1 MAFSTTFFTPL
12 RDFNQAR
19 TTPSPTFLPPIK
31 SSFASS
37 KSPFFQN
44 GLSQQVSSNFPRIFV
59 KPRSFSVHARAATEK
74 TIYDFTVKVSS
85 SISIS
90 IHSSSS
96 CVVLELSSVFFLGKK
111 ILGQPWNLSFGGS
124 KNCFFFV
131 LVIC

>member
-37 KSPFFQN
+37 KSLFFQN

-124 KNCFFFV
+124 NFFFF
-131 LVIC
+131 LFW